1 MVVLAHVADVHL
13 GARLRGMP
21 CYPGAPDIDPVE
33 LAYAAFD
40 DMVASVL
47 NGGYDGVLLAGDLF
61 DRGVP
66 DSRALDAANNA
77 LAAFDDAGLPV
88 AMILGNHD
96 VESALPRNLRL
107 PPGAWMAPGDGARTV
122 RWPAAGVAVHGRSI
136 TDAAE
141 PADLTGSYPAR
152 EKGFWNVG
160 LLHTSLAGGRSKRA
174 LAPTTVANLE
184 RIGYDYWALGHVHQ
198 RIADSAR
205 VAYAG
210 SVHPSRRPELG
221 PRGHLR
227 VELLI
232 EGAPRL
238 TPVDTSPVV
247 REPLVATTT
256 DDVVAAFG
264 AYSRA
269 AHDPVVVWTLDGPP
283 SLLEAARELA
293 SQHDGF
299 AVASGR

>member
-21 CYPGAPDIDPVE
+21 HYPGAPDIDPVE

-40 DMVASVL
+40 AMVASVL
-47 NGGYDGVLLAGDLF
+47 NGRYDGVLLAGDLF

-66 DSRALDAANNA
+66 DSRALDAANDA
-77 LAAFDDAGLPV
+77 FAAFDDAGLPV
-88 AMILGNHD
+88 AMVLGNHD
-96 VESALPRNLRL
+96 VESALPRHLRL
-107 PPGAWMAPGDGARTV
+107 PPGAWLAPADGARTV
-122 RWPAAGVAVHGRSI
+122 RWPDAGVAVHGRSI
-136 TDAAE
+136 ADPSEPDDLTDA
-141 PADLTGSYPAR
+141 YPAR
-152 EKGFWNVG
+152 EKDFWNVG
-160 LLHTSLAGGRSKRA
+160 LLHTSLAGDRSKRV

-227 VELLI
+227 VELL
-232 EGAPRL
+232 GQRTPQL
-238 TPVDTSPVV
+238 TPIDTSPVV
-247 REPLVATTT
+247 REKLIAQSG
-256 DDVVAAFG
+256 DDVADVFAQ
-264 AYSRA
+264 YPRA
-269 AHDPVVVWTLDGPP
+269 THNPIVVWTLDGPP
-283 SLLEAARELA
+283 SLLEAAREIA
-293 SQHDGF
+293 SHHDGF
-299 AVASGR
+299 AVASGK